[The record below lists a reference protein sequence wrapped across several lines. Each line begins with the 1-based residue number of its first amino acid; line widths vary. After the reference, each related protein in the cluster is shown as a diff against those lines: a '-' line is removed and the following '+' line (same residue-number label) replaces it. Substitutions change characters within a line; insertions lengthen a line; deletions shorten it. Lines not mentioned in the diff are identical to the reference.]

1 MKLLRD
7 SDRFLKLMKCFQ
19 MSKREINTIYMD
31 LMVLKFHQG
40 PLAIISLTP
49 MIFLE
54 TSLPLLVLTTHQT
67 VHFLMHISRLIWEEW
82 MVDLMEA
89 HLTTLI
95 QKLRQCHHIFPHLM
109 ELLELEVHHTL
120 PIFQKQPQGA
130 IVTQL
135 PLPHSSNSYLH
146 KDKL

>member
-1 MKLLRD
+1 
-7 SDRFLKLMKCFQ
+7 MKCYQ

-40 PLAIISLTP
+40 PLVIISLTP

-82 MVDLMEA
+82 MADLMEA

-95 QKLRQCHHIFPHLM
+95 QKLLQCPHIIPKHHQGHLM

-120 PIFQKQPQGA
+120 LIFQSQPQIIIVQRPQGA
-130 IVTQL
+130 IITQL
-135 PLPHSSNSYLH
+135 TLPHSSNSYLH
-146 KDKL
+146 KDKQ